1 MSGPHDARDVHDERG
16 SRVSFHMP
24 VNRLLVAASI
34 VYGVP
39 GLALLF
45 GGDEALA
52 RTGGHTPT
60 SAWLTGMLGAALLAL
75 ALFNWFQRHSLMGG
89 IYGRPL
95 LMANL
100 LVLANA
106 AFSSLRFWR
115 ANGAVHFAVT
125 CVVTGVM
132 FVAFGRLL
140 FRTPTSVGQGG
151 EASDG

>member
-1 MSGPHDARDVHDERG
+1 
-16 SRVSFHMP
+16 MP

-34 VYGVP
+34 LYGVP

-52 RTGGHTPT
+52 RTGGYTPT
-60 SAWLTGMLGAALLAL
+60 SAWLAGMLGAALLAL
-75 ALFNWFQRHSLMGG
+75 ALLNWFQRHSLMGG

-125 CVVTGVM
+125 GVAAGVM
-132 FVAFGRLL
+132 FAAFGRLL
-140 FRTPTSVGQGG
+140 FRHPVAHQPKDGV
-151 EASDG
+151 SDSN